1 MSNNLDQLLQQSQQA
16 QQRAQQQLQQSQLL
30 LHQSRLQLQ
39 QAVQVLNPLVS
50 SDQQS
55 QLQQSLQELNRS
67 IQQFSTQ
74 THQTQRQPRPPRPQR
89 QPRPQTQT
97 QTQPQTQTH
106 QPQPPRPQPQPE
118 PEPLDENDIFQ
129 EIEKIEIET
138 EIKIDPEQKGW
149 DFISMDEISVK
160 EYLEEDKNHIA
171 VQIEKNANSIV
182 LLDKTNI
189 QNGFDDALRYECKE
203 ATGRVGYEFNNVY
216 RDPPLFI
223 NLKQFGIFVGYGYA
237 SQIPIILA
245 DNTHQYYILKK
256 WETKLVSVASKNYI
270 DDYPNISSVSA
281 SHCQAGQDG
290 DVYMWYKT
298 NTNPT
303 NDITNTTNDIT
314 NITNDIANTTNDIT
328 NTTNDITNTNTTN
341 GGKKRK
347 NRSIK
352 TKRSKGGRK
361 TKKVNK

>member
-1 MSNNLDQLLQQSQQA
+1 MLNNLQQSQLDQLLQQSQQA
-16 QQRAQQQLQQSQLL
+16 QQRAQQAQQQTHQLLQQSQLL
-30 LHQSRLQLQ
+30 LHQSQLQLQALNPSIQSIEQQSQQLQ
-39 QAVQVLNPLVS
+39 QA
-50 SDQQS
+50 
-55 QLQQSLQELNRS
+55 LQQALHSLSQS
-67 IQQFSTQ
+67 I
-74 THQTQRQPRPPRPQR
+74 HQLPQ
-89 QPRPQTQT
+89 
-97 QTQPQTQTH
+97 QPQ
-106 QPQPPRPQPQPE
+106 PQPQPE
-118 PEPLDENDIFQ
+118 PIDLFNDEFA
-129 EIEKIEIET
+129 EIDIET
-138 EIKIDPEQKGW
+138 EIEIDPEQKGW

-328 NTTNDITNTNTTN
+328 NTNTTN